1 METVNWKVE
10 GMSCSACAQTINGFL
25 EKKGMLDV
33 KVSLTAGEAHFRNE
47 TGVPELELKKG
58 IENLSRF
65 MHTLYADS
73 AITYAGPWFAFPLA
87 PKFLDSTDA
96 VSARFRCGNELFWEK
111 CHKQHQTRAT

>member
-47 TGVPELELKKG
+47 ADVPVRRRSGTE
-58 IENLSRF
+58 
-65 MHTLYADS
+65 
-73 AITYAGPWFAFPLA
+73 
-87 PKFLDSTDA
+87 
-96 VSARFRCGNELFWEK
+96 
-111 CHKQHQTRAT
+111 TRASWFRVF